1 MKMINACVAILL
13 VSVPSVVHIRDA
25 AGRYK
30 IPSAA
35 DAAKQCE
42 SKDMRLATRRELE
55 LARQLGYDWC
65 ECGWLADGTVG
76 YPIVTP
82 RDGCGGASTP
92 AGVRTCPVSPSWWGM
107 SGWDAFCSICKQLL
121 QLMPNFS
128 SI

>member
-1 MKMINACVAILL
+1 MNYHDIKVERPLFISVINVFH
-13 VSVPSVVHIRDA
+13 VQDA
-25 AGRYK
+25 NGRYK

-35 DAAKQCE
+35 AASKQCE
-42 SKDMRLATRRELE
+42 SQGMRLATRRELE
-55 LARQLGYDWC
+55 HARQLGYDWC
-65 ECGWLADGTVG
+65 ECGWLVDGTVG

-92 AGVRTCPVSPSWWGM
+92 PGVRTCPVSPWNGI
-107 SGWDAFCSICKQLL
+107 GWDAFCSICKQLL